1 MSQDVTVIKM
11 IVEVF
16 YLVKVIFLLTF
27 QVDLIE
33 LPEGHPVFSSDTDS
47 LQI

>member
-1 MSQDVTVIKM
+1 MGQDVTVIKM

-33 LPEGHPVFSSDTDS
+33 LPEGHPVFSRDTDS
-47 LQI
+47 FQI